1 MTNMH
6 APKKDPREQYERAVA
21 FVKRSRRFWWMV
33 PLAMLLGGFACG
45 VFLFLRQPDYLSETV
60 ILYTE
65 GARPA
70 DPNAAP
76 LLNPRNTGVRLREML
91 FARQRLEAI
100 IEEFDLY
107 PDIVEEQGVIA
118 AVDEFREDIVYKAPG
133 SDTFL
138 IGYRGKSAKQ
148 AKGVTERLAESLMLE
163 DGSLRRRQAEMTRDF
178 LDKERSRSEKELKQR
193 ERELAEFLADNPGFA
208 LDAALLTGAPSSG
221 AAIRAAEAETRAQR
235 AGAPPTPGGGRSYV
249 IVPGTAPARAT
260 PTGPD
265 PQLVAK
271 QQRAEAALTAARQ
284 NLIDKQARYTA
295 NHPDVRSA
303 KANVARVEGQLK
315 SIEDAVAAS
324 LQAAQSASPDPVPQQ
339 RVVVRRRAPA
349 PEPKTKAERAEQQ
362 QIEKDLVAL
371 ETEWSRLMRGVQE
384 SRTRHDQLEAS
395 FFKADI
401 AASSEIGGSGIQMQV
416 IDPAFLPGKPL
427 PPGPLTILVAALLV
441 SLMLGTAITA
451 GRTVV
456 DDRLYDARDAAVFA
470 AVLTEVP
477 RQDPRTLR
485 RLSHG

>member
-1 MTNMH
+1 
-6 APKKDPREQYERAVA
+6 
-21 FVKRSRRFWWMV
+21 
-33 PLAMLLGGFACG
+33 
-45 VFLFLRQPDYLSETV
+45 
-60 ILYTE
+60 
-65 GARPA
+65 
-70 DPNAAP
+70 
-76 LLNPRNTGVRLREML
+76 
-91 FARQRLEAI
+91 
-100 IEEFDLY
+100 
-107 PDIVEEQGVIA
+107 
-118 AVDEFREDIVYKAPG
+118 
-133 SDTFL
+133 
-138 IGYRGKSAKQ
+138 
-148 AKGVTERLAESLMLE
+148 
-163 DGSLRRRQAEMTRDF
+163 
-178 LDKERSRSEKELKQR
+178 
-193 ERELAEFLADNPGFA
+193 
-208 LDAALLTGAPSSG
+208 
-221 AAIRAAEAETRAQR
+221 
-235 AGAPPTPGGGRSYV
+235 
-249 IVPGTAPARAT
+249 
-260 PTGPD
+260 
-265 PQLVAK
+265 
-271 QQRAEAALTAARQ
+271 QRAEAALTAARQ

-401 AASSEIGGSGIQMQV
+401 DASAEIGGSGIQMQI
-416 IDPAFLPGKPL
+416 IDPAFWPVKPL